1 MLSVQ
6 CLVHPI
12 LFCIWPLSCKI
23 LLFFPYSLLYQTK
36 LSSMNL
42 LQEKFPCLCLGLDVA
57 VDLIYLLI
65 SLTVKSRVKYLG
77 TSGTYESEIK
87 LTVMNY
93 VKKGGFMRDLL
104 SLTPLDYAT
113 NFLLNSQTRKGWQSL
128 LRISRFMRYP
138 AITHFFDRLDSL
150 FPYPV
155 VIRYSFVNIVSKS
168 RKI

>member
-1 MLSVQ
+1 
-6 CLVHPI
+6 
-12 LFCIWPLSCKI
+12 
-23 LLFFPYSLLYQTK
+23 
-36 LSSMNL
+36 MNL
-42 LQEKFPCLCLGLDVA
+42 LQEKCPCLCLGLDVA
-57 VDLIYLLI
+57 FDLIYLLI

-77 TSGTYESEIK
+77 TSGTYESKIK

-93 VKKGGFMRDLL
+93 VKKGGFWRDLL

-113 NFLLNSQTRKGWQSL
+113 NFLLNSQTRKDWQSL

-155 VIRYSFVNIVSKS
+155 VIRHLFVNSVEIK
-168 RKI
+168 KD